1 MCSCIG
7 AGGRQPSCGLTELI
21 SSETAQESSG
31 EAADPEDD
39 GDEAKMQRLLDF
51 FRDLGE
57 QYWGWQVQHLC

>member
-1 MCSCIG
+1 MHRRWRSSRPAVSLSCSDLK
-7 AGGRQPSCGLTELI
+7 P
-21 SSETAQESSG
+21 AQESSG